1 MADMTPDLKAA
12 LFQANDIY
20 QRGYEEGRLSGYR
33 EGFAAAMDR
42 AKELVD
48 KTIGSIIDD
57 VEKIKERTP

>member
-1 MADMTPDLKAA
+1 MSDIAPDLKAA

-20 QRGYEEGRLSGYR
+20 QRGYEEGRLAGYR

-48 KTIGSIIDD
+48 KTLGTL
-57 VEKIKERTP
+57 VEAPKERKS

>member
-1 MADMTPDLKAA
+1 MNDIATDLKAA

-33 EGFAAAMDR
+33 EGFAAAMKR

-48 KTIGSIIDD
+48 KTLGPL
-57 VEKIKERTP
+57 VEAPKERK